1 MKHVLTIA
9 WLTFHEA
16 RRRRMVLV
24 ALALGAA
31 FLLLYLGG
39 FTLIVRELR
48 READGSDV
56 MLSFAYNLLTMAGF
70 YVIHFLTVMLA
81 IFSSVDTISGEI
93 ASHTIQTIVTKPVR
107 RWQVMLGK
115 WIGYALMIV
124 VYLLLLTGGVLA
136 GVYMISGFLPPNP
149 VQGMLLLMLEAL
161 VLVSLSMLGGTRFS
175 TLTNGVL
182 LFMLY
187 GVAFIGSWVEQIGSM
202 LQSTAAVRV
211 GIISSLL
218 LPVEVLWRR
227 MSYVMQPSFLRQV
240 PTPFGSMSPP
250 SMAMVIYAALY
261 SLLMLSLA
269 IRTFGRR
276 DL

>member
-1 MKHVLTIA
+1 MSNVLTIL

-39 FTLIVRELR
+39 FYLITREISREGTDAMGLR
-48 READGSDV
+48 VG
-56 MLSFAYNLLTMAGF
+56 YNLLLMAGF

-81 IFSSVDTISGEI
+81 IFSSVDTVSGEI
-93 ASHTIQTIVTKPVR
+93 SSHTIQTIVTKPVR

-115 WIGYALMIV
+115 WLGYALMV
-124 VYLLLLTGGVLA
+124 GVYIGLLTGGILA
-136 GVYMISGFLPPNP
+136 GVYLMVGFVPPNP
-149 VQGMLLLMLEAL
+149 LQGVLLLVLEAL
-161 VLVSLSMLGGTRFS
+161 ILFSLSLLGGTRFS

-182 LFMLY
+182 IFMLY
-187 GVAFIGSWVEQIGSM
+187 GVAFIGSWVEQIGSI
-202 LQSTAAVRV
+202 LQSQAAVRI

-218 LPVEVLWRR
+218 MPVEVLWRR
-227 MSYVMQPSFLRQV
+227 VAYVMQPSFLRQI
-240 PTPFGSMSPP
+240 PSPFSSTAAP
-250 SMAMVIYAALY
+250 SLLMLAYAALY
-261 SLLMLSLA
+261 GAVMLA
-269 IRTFGRR
+269 FAVRAFNRR